1 MADVRDVRIERRRGP
16 LWPAVVMLF
25 VLLMLIGIVI
35 AMVMDVRGSISWPAG
50 RVEFGFR
57 PNLLVTRT
65 VPLAPEP
72 TRVTANFGQPE

>member
-16 LWPAVVMLF
+16 LWPAVVMLL
-25 VLLMLIGIVI
+25 VLVLLIGIVI

-65 VPLAPEP
+65 VPLTPEP
-72 TRVTANFGQPE
+72 TRVTTDLGQPE

>member
-1 MADVRDVRIERRRGP
+1 MTDVRDVRIERRRGP

-25 VLLMLIGIVI
+25 VLVLLIGVVI
-35 AMVMDVRGSISWPAG
+35 AMVMDVRGSVSWPAG

-65 VPLAPEP
+65 APIAEP
-72 TRVTANFGQPE
+72 TRVTSDATPE

>member
-1 MADVRDVRIERRRGP
+1 MADVHDVRIERRRGP
-16 LWPAVVMLF
+16 LWPAVVMLI

-65 VPLAPEP
+65 VPLTPEP
-72 TRVTANFGQPE
+72 TRVTTNFGQPE